1 MENQEND
8 FMLTVDGKD
17 HKFSELSNDN
27 KLLVSHIRD
36 LEGQIEQI
44 NFRYEQLNASKTFFS
59 DKLVVSLREEQN
71 SAESAESAESAAADT
86 PVASASHVVCF
97 LLSVLAAAAHSLWR
111 AAPAIASQ
119 RPHA

>member
-27 KLLVSHIRD
+27 KLLVSHVRD

-71 SAESAESAESAAADT
+71 SAESAESAESVDEVVESVESVEEVVAESAD
-86 PVASASHVVCF
+86 A
-97 LLSVLAAAAHSLWR
+97 
-111 AAPAIASQ
+111 
-119 RPHA
+119 